1 MIYSGALIVAA
12 LLTSAAA
19 MPVPGSGPTATRT
32 VTGTMLITEYPD
44 YTTSKFTSA
53 PPITAADMTSKTQVM
68 VSIMPV
74 GSAVTTIASV
84 YTATFVEF

>member
-32 VTGTMLITEYPD
+32 VIGTMLITEYSD
-44 YTTSKFTSA
+44 YITSKFTSA
-53 PPITAADMTSKTQVM
+53 PPITAADMTPKTQVM